1 MMGLMRPALVLF
13 GLSLSLYAQD
23 IVLPDGKAKTLIQ
36 NTCTECHGL
45 DMVVSSN
52 MSPDEWKTTL
62 DQMIKRGA
70 TLNKDEREV
79 VLEYL
84 TVYFS
89 AEKLNVNT
97 ATAEQLKSGLQLT
110 DAEAEA
116 VIAARKSAKIKD
128 LEAFR
133 KVKDVD
139 PKKIEAKKGQLTF

>member
-1 MMGLMRPALVLF
+1 MMGLMRPAIVLF

-79 VLEYL
+79 VIEYL

>member
-116 VIAARKSAKIKD
+116 VITARKSAKIKD

>member
-70 TLNKDEREV
+70 TLNKDERRP
-79 VLEYL
+79 
-84 TVYFS
+84 
-89 AEKLNVNT
+89 AR
-97 ATAEQLKSGLQLT
+97 
-110 DAEAEA
+110 
-116 VIAARKSAKIKD
+116 IA
-128 LEAFR
+128 
-133 KVKDVD
+133 
-139 PKKIEAKKGQLTF
+139 

>member
-1 MMGLMRPALVLF
+1 MRPAIVLF

-52 MSPDEWKTTL
+52 MSSDEWKTTL

-70 TLNKDEREV
+70 TLSKDEREV

-89 AEKLNVNT
+89 AEKINVNT

-110 DAEAEA
+110 DAEAEV
-116 VIAARKSAKIKD
+116 VITARKSAKIKD

-133 KVKDVD
+133 KVQGID

>member
-1 MMGLMRPALVLF
+1 MRPAIVLF

-70 TLNKDEREV
+70 SLSKDEREV

-89 AEKLNVNT
+89 AEKINVNT

-116 VIAARKSAKIKD
+116 VITARKSAKIKD

-133 KVKDVD
+133 KIKDID

>member
-1 MMGLMRPALVLF
+1 MMGLMRPAIVLF

-52 MSPDEWKTTL
+52 MSPDEWKSTL

>member
-36 NTCTECHGL
+36 NTCIECHGL

>member
-116 VIAARKSAKIKD
+116 VIAARKFAKIKD

>member
-1 MMGLMRPALVLF
+1 MRPAIVLF

-36 NTCTECHGL
+36 NTWTECHGL

>member
-1 MMGLMRPALVLF
+1 MMGLMRPAIVLF